1 MFKPEQTLIISFLG
15 FKMDDLDCNLNNTL
29 PLSQNNQKLEVLQG
43 ITKKN
48 NSVFKE
54 AQILASREYL
64 KEKDESFK
72 N

>member
-1 MFKPEQTLIISFLG
+1 
-15 FKMDDLDCNLNNTL
+15 MDDLDCNLNNTL